1 MGQPRHFNLVG
12 CMGIY
17 KLKGP
22 TSHDVIDQLRRIT
35 GIKKIGHA
43 GTLDP
48 LASGVLV
55 VGIGREAT
63 KKLGEIVKKEKE
75 YIAEIKLGEV
85 TTTFDS
91 EGAKAKI
98 KFLYPI
104 FPIHLIKKTLATFVG
119 WIKQTPPQYSAVKI
133 KGKAAYKY
141 ARKGRFIEI
150 RPRRVEIKK
159 LIILKYRWPILKIKI
174 VCGPGVY
181 IRSLANDLGQKLKTG
196 GYLLSLERTRVG
208 DFKKKDALSIEKFAK
223 IWQNKK

>member
-63 KKLGEIVKKEKE
+63 KKLSSIVKKEKE
-75 YIAEIKLGEV
+75 YIAEIKLGE
-85 TTTFDS
+85 TSATFDA
-91 EGAKAKI
+91 EGQKTISKVNTIPDIHHINNAVM
-98 KFLYPI
+98 KFI
-104 FPIHLIKKTLATFVG
+104 G
-119 WIKQTPPQYSAVKI
+119 WVKQTPPQYSAVKI
-133 KGKAAYKY
+133 KGRPAYKY
-141 ARKGRFIEI
+141 ARQGKFIEI
-150 RPRRVEIKK
+150 RPREVEIRK
-159 LIILKYRWPILKIKI
+159 LIVLNYRWPILKIKVI
-174 VCGPGVY
+174 SGPGVY
-181 IRSLANDLGQKLKTG
+181 IRSLANDIGERLKTG

-208 DFKKKDALSIEKFAK
+208 DFKKEDSMAIEKFSQ
-223 IWQNKK
+223 IWQNKR